1 TELSMMGWNAPLT
14 YCHGQV
20 TTLTLS
26 MLLSTVWLSD
36 DHIDMMMEELAAQI
50 AADPKLAAECVVA
63 PLGFSSVIKA
73 ANFKKRYTK
82 RDTPLLCCY
91 ADHVKE
97 NNLWWLYFPIH
108 INDNHWVVGFINFKD
123 VTFGYGNPQV
133 TRLQNTS
140 SHQHSSFFGKDF
152 INKGDCMLHGVQVD
166 SYSCGINTTNTID
179 CAATGACV
187 WKPKHSIWERVRW
200 FVQLAQGGKRE

>member
-1 TELSMMGWNAPLT
+1 MVDQQFNNSTKHFPLWVITFWQQIGDITNKQVVWGRSIKWLDLEAKKANDELTKVEICMPQTELSMMGWNAPLT

-123 VTFGYGNPQV
+123 VTFGYGKYWSA
-133 TRLQNTS
+133 L
-140 SHQHSSFFGKDF
+140 
-152 INKGDCMLHGVQVD
+152 
-166 SYSCGINTTNTID
+166 
-179 CAATGACV
+179 
-187 WKPKHSIWERVRW
+187 
-200 FVQLAQGGKRE
+200 